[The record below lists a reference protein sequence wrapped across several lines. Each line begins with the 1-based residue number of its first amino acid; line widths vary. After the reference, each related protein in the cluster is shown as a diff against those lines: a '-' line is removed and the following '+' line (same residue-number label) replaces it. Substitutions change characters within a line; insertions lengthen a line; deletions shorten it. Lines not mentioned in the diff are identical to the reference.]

1 MTRTRMTTR
10 LPDAL
15 QAALAARAEANHRSA
30 NAELVAILTQALSGT
45 PAQAA
50 DLTPYKAAIRR
61 LIDDSADMRDEY
73 RDMDDAVKQ
82 AEVLL

>member
-1 MTRTRMTTR
+1 MTTR

-15 QAALAARAEANHRSA
+15 QTALAARAEANHRSA

-45 PAQAA
+45 PAQAN
-50 DLTPYKAAIRR
+50 DLTPHKAAIRR
-61 LIDDSADMRDEY
+61 LIDDSAGMRDEY
-73 RDMDDAVKQ
+73 SDMDDAVKQ